1 MKFIKKSI
9 CFFLSLALIMIVNA
23 VIGISSIRIGIFPRL
38 QSYLVT
44 SFMVTMRHQY
54 VANIVASGSAIDK
67 IMASNTVATISEGTN
82 TEDINI
88 IDDYTNKEEA
98 KIINEEQEV
107 DVLGDLF
114 KNQGTQDVKLTN
126 LNSDKFRGYIL
137 TVSNPKRIKL
147 SVTKDIG
154 EFGTFLNDLIK
165 KEKGIAGVNASG
177 FVDVAGKGNGGVP
190 TGIIIKDGEILYYEK
205 GFKTYSLIGFDSN
218 GILILG
224 NYTIKQIKNLNI
236 QQGVSFGPFLIVNN
250 KPAKIYGDG
259 GWGINPR
266 TAIGQRE
273 DGTVVFVVID
283 GRQLQ
288 SIGATIREIQDI
300 MITEGCVNAANLDG
314 GSSSV
319 MYYEGK
325 LINSPSSKYGERP
338 LPSAWII
345 K

>member
-1 MKFIKKSI
+1 MKFIKKSLS
-9 CFFLSLALIMIVNA
+9 FFLSLILIMIVNA
-23 VIGISSIRIGIFPRL
+23 VMGIGSIRIGIFPRL

-44 SFMVTMRHQY
+44 SFKVTMRHQY
-54 VANIVASGSAIDK
+54 VANIVANDSTLDK
-67 IMASNTVATISEGTN
+67 IMASNTVATISEVTN

-88 IDDYTNKEEA
+88 IDEGTNMEDVS
-98 KIINEEQEV
+98 IINEQPEV
-107 DVLGDLF
+107 DTLGDLF
-114 KNQGTQDVKLTN
+114 KNQGTPDVKLTN
-126 LNSDKFRGYIL
+126 INSDKFNGYIL

-147 SVTKDIG
+147 SVSKSIG
-154 EFGTFLNDLIK
+154 EYGTYIKDLVK
-165 KEKGIAGVNASG
+165 LEKGIAGVNASG

-190 TGIIIKDGEILYYEK
+190 TGIIIKNGEILYYEK
-205 GFKTYSLIGFDSN
+205 GFKNYSLIGFDKN

-236 QQGVSFGPFLIVNN
+236 QEGVSFGPFLIINN
-250 KPAKIYGDG
+250 KPVKIYGDG

-266 TAIGQRE
+266 TAIGQKE
-273 DGTVVFVVID
+273 DGTVVFLVID

>member
-1 MKFIKKSI
+1 MKFIKKSLS
-9 CFFLSLALIMIVNA
+9 FFLSLTLIMIVNA
-23 VIGISSIRIGIFPRL
+23 VIGVSSIRIGIFPRL

-54 VANIVASGSAIDK
+54 VANIVATASTLDK
-67 IMASNTVATISEGTN
+67 IMAVNTVATISEGTN
-82 TEDINI
+82 TEDIKI
-88 IDDYTNKEEA
+88 IDEKPVEDG
-98 KIINEEQEV
+98 
-107 DVLGDLF
+107 LGDLF
-114 KNQGTQDVKLTN
+114 KNMGTPDVNLTN
-126 LNSDKFRGYIL
+126 IKNDKFKGYIL

-147 SVTKDIG
+147 AVTKGLG
-154 EFGTFLNDLIK
+154 ESGTFLNDLIK

-205 GFKTYSLIGFDSN
+205 GFKNYSLIGFNKN

-224 NYTIKQIKNLNI
+224 NYTIKQIKDLKI
-236 QQGVSFGPFLIVNN
+236 QDGVSFGPFLIVNN
-250 KPAKIYGDG
+250 KPTKIYGDG

-266 TAIGQRE
+266 TVIGQKE
-273 DGTVVFVVID
+273 DGSVVFLVID

-288 SIGATIREIQDI
+288 SIGATIKEIQDI
-300 MITEGCVNAANLDG
+300 MMTEGCVNAANLDG